1 MGLDFTALDNIPL
14 QTAKRDFEET
24 HSHRLDKAQRERAE
38 LREIYKAQQ
47 ENIKKAGSLRADILK
62 GMKRGEEPIALLL
75 KAMECISCMT
85 GDTAIYAQ
93 SKADITAIY
102 GWGLGE
108 ITPLQEELKNAQNRL
123 RRLEAVQIPKEEEN
137 RLQGAILAHREH
149 IQKLEKAIA
158 ESEGKA

>member
-1 MGLDFTALDNIPL
+1 MGLDFTVLDNIPL
-14 QTAKRDFEET
+14 QTAQRDFEET

-38 LREIYKAQQ
+38 LREIYNTQQ
-47 ENIKKAGSLRADILK
+47 ENIKRAGSLRADILQ

-75 KAMECISCMT
+75 KAMECISYMT

-108 ITPLQEELKNAQNRL
+108 PVPLQEELKNAQYRL
-123 RRLEAVQIPKEEEN
+123 RRLEAVEIPTGDEK
-137 RLQGAILAHREH
+137 RLQGAILAHREY
-149 IQKLEKAIA
+149 IQKLEETLA
-158 ESEGKA
+158 EREGKA